1 MDRELELCRIALK
14 ERQADAM
21 DRVDRLAAKIADDI
35 RRLKETEKV
44 YERAQVGAGTY
55 AASEYL
61 AKIERVRRDGK
72 QAADRLDALTALV
85 KQYGQRTLD
94 RLGGETAEQ
103 ALLRQIG
110 GNRYSDPVL
119 RLLAKDKL
127 TVEHVLSAREIAAI
141 CEHVSRGASAKTTYF
156 PIATPDEQPIDSR
169 GKREAFQVSMER
181 GEYMALLHGYVYL
194 GWADKVRKE
203 QPDKTMEL
211 VLGLCVEGCSVEE
224 LRRQHRLDW
233 STVLDR
239 IKAALDAYSAIRAGF
254 NPERPEK
261 APRVPQAGA
270 VLPIPAL
277 SKS

>member
-156 PIATPDEQPIDSR
+156 PVSSDPEFQGQLS
-169 GKREAFQVSMER
+169 KREAFQISMER

>member
-156 PIATPDEQPIDSR
+156 PVSSDPEFQGQLS
-169 GKREAFQVSMER
+169 KREAFQISMER

-277 SKS
+277 SKL